1 MKFIGLDLAWGTNAW
16 TGIAAVSQDGELL
29 LVDRVRTDEE
39 IVDRLKPALGGP
51 VVVAIDA
58 PLIVRNQTGRRPC
71 ETMVSSVFGRFHA
84 GAHSSNLSLPSFRD
98 GPRGGRLAAMLGL
111 DVDPGFASREPVR
124 RAIEVYP
131 HPATVTLFGLERVI
145 PYKQKPGRTPDQRRA
160 AILQLIEHVE
170 SLESATPPLQVRSCE
185 EWLRA
190 AREVAVA
197 ATHAELNRWEDA
209 LDGVLCAY
217 IGLHRWWHGD
227 DRSAVLGD
235 TDTGYIVVPV
245 DERVSKAARSGVP
258 RRLSNAEVETL
269 AIDIVRRMA
278 ESCGS
283 VVEDTRYVAS
293 AVGDLLIDGQ
303 PVEIK
308 ASAGS
313 VRGED
318 LWLEPK
324 QAEALRVGALELVL
338 VEHVME
344 DGSGVVRWI
353 GSDLLEPLL
362 SRLRENRYFTL
373 PVPVTTYDAIC
384 SVAVGPPG
392 SGEG

>member
-1 MKFIGLDLAWGTNAW
+1 MLSVRRRSTAYDIVTCRQRPGRRSVKFIGVDLAWGPNAW
-16 TGIAAVSQDGELL
+16 TGIAVLAQDGELL

-39 IVDRLKPALGGP
+39 IVDRLEPDLAGP

-71 ETMVSSVFGRFHA
+71 ESTVSSLFGRFHA

-98 GPRGGRLAAMLGL
+98 GPRGERLAAMLGL
-111 DVDPGFASREPVR
+111 GVDPGLTSREPVR

-160 AILQLIEHVE
+160 AMLQLIGHVE
-170 SLESATPPLQVRSCE
+170 SLESATPALHVRSCE
-185 EWLRA
+185 EWRRA
-190 AREVAVA
+190 AREVAAA

-227 DRSAVLGD
+227 EKSAVLGD
-235 TDTGYIVVPV
+235 MDTGYIVVPV
-245 DERVSKAARSGVP
+245 DERVRKAARSGGP

-269 AIDIVRRMA
+269 AIDVVRRLC
-278 ESCGS
+278 ESRGS

-324 QAEALRVGALELVL
+324 QAEALRAEALELVL
-338 VEHVME
+338 VEHVTE

-353 GSDLLEPLL
+353 G
-362 SRLRENRYFTL
+362 
-373 PVPVTTYDAIC
+373 AIC
-384 SVAVGPPG
+384 S
-392 SGEG
+392 SRC